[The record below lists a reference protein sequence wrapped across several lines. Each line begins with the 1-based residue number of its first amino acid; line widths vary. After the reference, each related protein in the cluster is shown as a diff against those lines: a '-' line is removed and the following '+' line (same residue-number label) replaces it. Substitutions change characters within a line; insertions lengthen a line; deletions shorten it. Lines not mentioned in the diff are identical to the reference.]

1 MVEYNSSIFD
11 LLMLVFEM
19 DFFRFLKYFFYF
31 TSFLF
36 ITMIAQIFLFAY
48 LNSKRMQLMFARLK
62 LLSYVASHNKYYKYD
77 DKK

>member
-36 ITMIAQIFLFAY
+36 ITMIAQIFSFCIFEFETNAT
-48 LNSKRMQLMFARLK
+48 
-62 LLSYVASHNKYYKYD
+62 YVCEVKIIIICCIT
-77 DKK
+77 